1 MDELRVLG
9 PQLPIDDADDVNVTM
24 LLQTTHHSALNR
36 TLFNHSSTLRRR
48 RPTAKSVTITAPKL
62 RKHRLVAKLSNV
74 LTLADLGLDG
84 DVAGCG
90 ANLRDCLHDKKCL
103 VTGLVPGLAIPF
115 LFTISRLVS
124 LLSVCSL
131 LFN

>member
-1 MDELRVLG
+1 
-9 PQLPIDDADDVNVTM
+9 M

-36 TLFNHSSTLRRR
+36 TLFNHSSTRRLR
-48 RPTAKSVTITAPKL
+48 RPTVKSVTITAHKG

-74 LTLADLGLDG
+74 LTLADRGLDVR
-84 DVAGCG
+84 DVAGCD

-131 LFN
+131 FF